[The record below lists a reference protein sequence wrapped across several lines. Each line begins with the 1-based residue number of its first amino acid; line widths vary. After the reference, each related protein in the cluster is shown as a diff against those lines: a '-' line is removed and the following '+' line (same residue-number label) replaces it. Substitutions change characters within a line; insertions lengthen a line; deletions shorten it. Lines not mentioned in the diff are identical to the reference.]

1 LKKIIEKD
9 KMIRLLELEISKSK
23 VASRMNKTKVREV
36 LKWTGEETNFAET
49 VNHFYC
55 RNFLF
60 LKFKFLKDG
69 WKEILPDKKNS
80 FYLLCMRHLMIPEGA
95 DKGDNWER
103 VIVPSVMRKYQC
115 MKCNMNNDIKLLY
128 MSTMTCLCKSTFAVL
143 VNYTDINFIL
153 CLNTAEERV
162 VYPDEL
168 GKGFQDYEDDG
179 EKIGDNVEKVVGEVV
194 GGIIN

>member
-103 VIVPSVMRKYQC
+103 VIVPSVMRKYQR
-115 MKCNMNNDIKLLY
+115 MKCNMNNDIKLL
-128 MSTMTCLCKSTFAVL
+128 
-143 VNYTDINFIL
+143 
-153 CLNTAEERV
+153 
-162 VYPDEL
+162 
-168 GKGFQDYEDDG
+168 
-179 EKIGDNVEKVVGEVV
+179 
-194 GGIIN
+194 